1 MRFALWEEKEGL
13 EAFDYYTQDRAP
25 VLEALE
31 RFKSRRVVP
40 FDVPGHKRGRGN
52 AELVDF
58 LGEKSLTV
66 DVNSMKMLYNLC
78 HPVSVRCSTTF
89 AIPYR

>member
-1 MRFALWEEKEGL
+1 MRFALWEEREGL

-31 RFKSRRVVP
+31 RFKNRRVVP

-58 LGEKSLTV
+58 LGEKCLSV
-66 DVNSMKMLYNLC
+66 DVNSMKMLDNLC
-78 HPVSVRCSTTF
+78 HPVSVIRE
-89 AIPYR
+89 A